1 MGDEQLQFSPISIPN
16 TEVKNPCDISYEDPI
31 NESLDDTLLVEGN
44 ESLDDTL
51 LVEGNE
57 SLDDTLFVDGNE
69 SDDEYE
75 DIVYPTFSNFVI
87 IELKPLS

>member
-51 LVEGNE
+51 LV
-57 SLDDTLFVDGNE
+57 DGNE